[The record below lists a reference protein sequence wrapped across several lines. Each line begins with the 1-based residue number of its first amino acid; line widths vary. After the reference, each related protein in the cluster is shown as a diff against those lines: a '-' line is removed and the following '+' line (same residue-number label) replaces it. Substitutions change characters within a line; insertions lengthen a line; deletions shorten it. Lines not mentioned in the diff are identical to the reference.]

1 VACAP
6 ALAGDPRR
14 GRPGAARRVWRG
26 LVGPPRRWLGGESEI
41 VLGKLGIPH
50 ERLTPRQTAELFPSF
65 DGDDLL
71 FSLHEPDAGVIYARE
86 AVDVLVAQARALG
99 ASFVNANARH
109 QGAAVV
115 PPHPEYPSVWLV
127 GGGPGMFKHAPA
139 LAEHVADLLTG
150 AALSQAISRCPV
162 RAPRLPA

>member
-1 VACAP
+1 
-6 ALAGDPRR
+6 
-14 GRPGAARRVWRG
+14 VWRG

-50 ERLTPRQTAELFPSF
+50 QRLTPRQTAELFPSF

-109 QGAAVV
+109 QAQSSQRTPNI
-115 PPHPEYPSVWLV
+115 PPYGSPSVWLV
-127 GGGPGMFKHAPA
+127 GGGPGTFKHAPA

-150 AALSQAISRCPV
+150 AALPQAISRCPV
-162 RAPRLPA
+162 RAPRLPV